1 MDSSTHQKL
10 CDVFEKHS
18 ERGFMDGFHF
28 SRVGKQVS
36 RTLASNSSARRIP
49 VTVYDLI
56 FAEVKP
62 RGQRR
67 IDFNGFMICLDHLAQ
82 RFGISIELIIEAVCY
97 AFPEEPANGSTG
109 APRRSLV
116 GPERFFYDR
125 NTYTGTH
132 AYREVMNGKE
142 EESSVGRV
150 VDLSEIVNREKSVTS
165 NSGVPR
171 TPVPIHRVPGKTP
184 QSVIVNSPG
193 LGLGLTPHSKGP
205 ERFYYDKTTYTGTH
219 RFTTPIK
226 ASPGIV
232 DESPVGPQTRSS
244 PGVVRKR
251 FHDDH
256 DISQPTTAPVSGLP
270 SPAPQLNMLTS
281 YKPVPVSNYMFG
293 IPVDDYFS
301 SFLRNSAD
309 GVSEEAQ

>member
-1 MDSSTHQKL
+1 
-10 CDVFEKHS
+10 
-18 ERGFMDGFHF
+18 MDGFHF
-28 SRVGKQVS
+28 SRLGKQLS
-36 RTLASNSSARRIP
+36 RILSQNSSVRRIP

-82 RFGISIELIIEAVCY
+82 RFGISIELVIEAVCA
-97 AFPEEPANGSTG
+97 AFPDDPADGSSG
-109 APRRSLV
+109 APRRSLI

-142 EESSVGRV
+142 EEISVGRV

-165 NSGVPR
+165 SAGVPK
-171 TPVPIHRVPGKTP
+171 TPLPIHRVPGQTP

-193 LGLGLTPHSKGP
+193 LGLGFSPNAKGP

-226 ASPGIV
+226 ASPGIL
-232 DESPVGPQTRSS
+232 DESPMGPHSRPS

-270 SPAPQLNMLTS
+270 SPAPQLNMFAS
-281 YKPVPVSNYMFG
+281 YKPVQVSNYMFG
-293 IPVDDYFS
+293 IPVEDYFT
-301 SFLRNSAD
+301 SFLRSSGEAVN
-309 GVSEEAQ
+309 EEAQS